1 MGNKKEITESEK
13 NRFAQA
19 ILNIDFE
26 LDPMCANCVYRHV
39 HDKGLDF
46 EVRCNPIPKGG
57 IRELYGIDDND
68 DVAMMLFD
76 PVYFAYDLGFE
87 LRKFQREILT
97 CTSKRKVLRISRQ
110 CGKTIA
116 MGIAALHYAFT
127 NERKRV
133 LIATPQDNQVKNI
146 FDKMNSMIQASE
158 LLRSSVTSKSSIKGR
173 FYSSDPYEIS
183 FTNGSVISGFTT
195 GFSSGKGIRGQS
207 ADFIVIDEMDY
218 MGVPDVEAVIA
229 ILSGNPDADLMASS
243 TPSGAQSFFY
253 MWCNSAQFKE
263 VYAPYQAMEH
273 YSERQD
279 AEFKAMYTKE
289 GYERE
294 ILALFTAQEN
304 GVFPNHFID
313 RSLKDYT
320 YNVDDLP
327 AGIYTL
333 GVDWNESF
341 AGVHL
346 VLVRYDTELNKFVTY
361 TDIVEPS
368 RFTQPEAVKRIIE
381 LHKKYRFQKIVVD
394 KGFGQMQVQSL
405 YSIANSDPSLL
416 SEDQIVPVGFSETME
431 LLHPMN
437 GQKFEQMM
445 KVFIVQTAS
454 RYFERNLITLSKSD
468 DIGNR
473 LVKQLRSYKVEGTT
487 DKGPRYSKG
496 YVHTLEAF
504 LLALYG
510 MYLINAE
517 SNRVLTHAITVEMKR
532 EEDTGRFVVPGRT
545 SLSGRSWATINRR
558 TRTGY
563 RPRR

>member
-1 MGNKKEITESEK
+1 MKKVSESEK
-13 NRFAQA
+13 NKFAQA
-19 ILNIDFE
+19 ILNIDYE
-26 LDPMCANCVYRHV
+26 LDPMCANCVFRHV
-39 HDKGLDF
+39 SEKGLDF
-46 EVRCNPIPKGG
+46 DVRCRPIPKGG
-57 IRELYGIDDND
+57 IRELYGIDEGD

-76 PVYFAYDLGFE
+76 PVYFAFDLGFE
-87 LRKFQREILT
+87 LRRFQREILT
-97 CTSKRKVLRISRQ
+97 CTSKRKTLRISRQ

-116 MGIAALHYAFT
+116 MGISALHYAFT

-146 FDKMNSMIQASE
+146 FDKMNSMIQSSE
-158 LLRSSVTSKSSIKGR
+158 LLRASITSKSSIKGR

-183 FTNGSVISGFTT
+183 FSNGSVISGFTT

-229 ILSGNPDADLMASS
+229 ILSGNPDADLIASS
-243 TPSGAQSFFY
+243 TPSGDHSFFY
-253 MWCNSAQFKE
+253 MWCNSPQFKE
-263 VYAPYQAMEH
+263 LHAQYQSMEH

-313 RSLKDYT
+313 RAVKDYS
-320 YNVDDLP
+320 YNVDNLP
-327 AGIYTL
+327 QGIYTL

-346 VLVRYDTELNKFVTY
+346 ALVRYDTELNRFVTY

-368 RFTQPEAVKRIIE
+368 RFTQPEAVRRIIE
-381 LHKKYRFQKIVVD
+381 LHKKYHFQKIVVD

-405 YSIANSDPSLL
+405 YSIADSNPSLIT
-416 SEDQIVPVGFSETME
+416 EDQIVPVGFSDTIE
-431 LLHPMN
+431 LLHPIN

-445 KVFIVQTAS
+445 KVFIVQTTS
-454 RYFERNLITLSKSD
+454 RYFERNLITLSSSD

-487 DKGPRYSKG
+487 DRGPRYSKG

-504 LLALYG
+504 ILALYG

-517 SNRVLTHAITVEMKR
+517 SNRTLTHAVAVEAKR
-532 EEDTGRFVVPGRT
+532 EEEAGRFVVPGRAG
-545 SLSGRSWATINRR
+545 LSDRSWATMNRR
-558 TRTGY
+558 TRRGFA
-563 RPRR
+563 PRR